1 MAKHVKNVTLK
12 KTFFSEKK
20 NEIKQI
26 NSTNVNFI
34 KNVCF
39 CVCVNLSIYSVIRF
53 CNCWLISAESM
64 SALTFAPDS
73 TPDVFGVDIGRAHTF
88 L

>member
-34 KNVCF
+34 KKRLF
-39 CVCVNLSIYSVIRF
+39 LCVCEFVYLL
-53 CNCWLISAESM
+53 C
-64 SALTFAPDS
+64 D
-73 TPDVFGVDIGRAHTF
+73 
-88 L
+88 